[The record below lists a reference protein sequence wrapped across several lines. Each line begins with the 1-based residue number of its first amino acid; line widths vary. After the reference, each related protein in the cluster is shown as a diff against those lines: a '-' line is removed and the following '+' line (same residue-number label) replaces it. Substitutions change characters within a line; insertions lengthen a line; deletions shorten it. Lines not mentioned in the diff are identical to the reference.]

1 MMATE
6 WDFILRL
13 CVAGLCGTAI
23 GLDREYR
30 VKDAGF
36 RTHFLVALGSA
47 LMMVVS
53 QYGFE
58 GFLASHDGLRL
69 DPSRIA
75 AQVVSGIGFIGAGT
89 IIIHRQLVRGLT
101 TAASLW
107 ATAGIGLAAGAHMY
121 MVAAAATVLT
131 LFGLEVLTLVFGE
144 LGRRRTMIVF
154 SAADR
159 GAVDAMFA
167 RLESRDYS
175 VRGGGGAY
183 ARRGRAP
190 GDAGDPRQ
198 GNGRRGRVYRPAAGE
213 SRHHGGADRLTA
225 SPFQNQRP
233 TSYNCGSCAI
243 SFGLVP
249 GSPSGIA
256 SPSRSNSSVQKAGIE
271 PSAAR
276 KFIGRAGK
284 RRRPSGVR

>member
-1 MMATE
+1 MEME
-6 WDFILRL
+6 WNFIVRL
-13 CVAGLCGTAI
+13 CVAGLCGTII

-47 LMMVVS
+47 LIMIVS

-58 GFLASHDGLRL
+58 DFLATHDGLRL

-121 MVAAAATVLT
+121 IVAGAATALT
-131 LFGLEVLTLVFGE
+131 LFGLEVLTLVFGG

-154 SAADR
+154 SASKKEF
-159 GAVDAMFA
+159 VDAMFE
-167 RLESRDYS
+167 RLESKDYS
-175 VRGGGGAY
+175 VISYEVETQRTSDGVVHHRHPGQGAGQRGG
-183 ARRGRAP
+183 
-190 GDAGDPRQ
+190 
-198 GNGRRGRVYRPAAGE
+198 VYRPAARKSG
-213 SRHHGGADRLTA
+213 HHCRKDRLTQ
-225 SPFQNQRP
+225 F
-233 TSYNCGSCAI
+233 
-243 SFGLVP
+243 
-249 GSPSGIA
+249 
-256 SPSRSNSSVQKAGIE
+256 SPSRSPLSFFSVALREGAGV
-271 PSAAR
+271 SAFRRNCPGAF
-276 KFIGRAGK
+276 FI
-284 RRRPSGVR
+284 VR